1 MIVMK
6 FGGTSVAN
14 ADRLKNVADIVI
26 QEKEKHGSP
35 VVVLSAMSG
44 VTNMLIEGGQKAKE
58 RSLDEALAI
67 VKEIRQK
74 HIDAINELFES
85 EETKGALLDHMN
97 KSLSELEVLYK
108 GVSYLGELTRRSLDM
123 ISGTGELLFKDPLR
137 LSKRQ

>member
-74 HIDAINELFES
+74 HIDAINEA
-85 EETKGALLDHMN
+85 ALLQLDLHF
-97 KSLSELEVLYK
+97 LFAVEALVL
-108 GVSYLGELTRRSLDM
+108 R
-123 ISGTGELLFKDPLR
+123 
-137 LSKRQ
+137 